1 MTNVD
6 ISTATK
12 QVDINIQQAPKD
24 INAEL
29 QSKADSAL
37 KTDAGITTTLK
48 DRVTVTAKSEPKAE
62 DKDAQKLKKEDKNPK
77 DLSNIDLTRFS
88 LRFETDK
95 DLNIIIVKIVDKKS
109 GEVVTQ
115 IPPEQT
121 IKTLKYFEE
130 NPGKLVSTQA

>member
-6 ISTATK
+6 ISTTTK
-12 QVDINIQQAPKD
+12 QVDINIKQASKD

-37 KTDAGITTTLK
+37 KTDAGITTALK
-48 DRVTVTAKSEPKAE
+48 DKVTVTAKSEPKAE
-62 DKDAQKLKKEDKNPK
+62 DKDAQKQKKEDKNPK

-95 DLNIIIVKIVDKKS
+95 ELNIIIVKIVDKKS